1 VRQDRR
7 SRRVAQQHHHRAL
20 GLDLVAFGLGVL
32 VRGFDDF
39 AVVAQLIEHFP
50 VRLRLGFGVDVDR
63 LEEGPGERRRELHQP
78 VGQRGVRLELQQ
90 PEREQPELQ
99 FLELQRDRTA
109 EERVEVITS

>member
-7 SRRVAQQHHHRAL
+7 SRRVAQQHQHLAL

-39 AVVAQLIEHFP
+39 AVVAQLLEHFP
-50 VRLRLGFGVDVDR
+50 VRLRVGFGVDVDR
-63 LEEGPGERRRELHQP
+63 LEEGPGERRRELQQP
-78 VGQRGVRLELQQ
+78 VGQRGLRLERE

-99 FLELQRDRTA
+99 LFELQHQRPA
-109 EERVEVITS
+109 EERVEVITP